1 MLTFLF
7 AVYRESNLQFLLGRE
22 VLYLFRQ
29 IIWIVPYLS
38 SSDNGRRL
46 LSAYLPR
53 VLQRFAT
60 ISSSSLPQEAGR
72 SQQKGLAYF
81 SRMYRCYVCF
91 ILHLC
96 SAPRPALGRIWW
108 GCSKLIL
115 VRRDW
120 MEMNILGGV
129 CVCVCVCVYGT
140 HKCINLPPDDLISC
154 INHFDTL
161 FCCQNPSHGH
171 LDVLFWFHSP
181 QSLQSSQRKVEKAM
195 VVFLF

>member
-22 VLYLFRQ
+22 VLYHFRQ

-120 MEMNILGGV
+120 MEMNILG
-129 CVCVCVCVYGT
+129 CVCVCVCLWYTQV
-140 HKCINLPPDDLISC
+140 H
-154 INHFDTL
+154 
-161 FCCQNPSHGH
+161 
-171 LDVLFWFHSP
+171 
-181 QSLQSSQRKVEKAM
+181 
-195 VVFLF
+195 